1 MITKMIKFF
10 NKAVKHPFLFS
21 VIIFDIVL
29 ILLNIVFLTS
39 NSIFPILCFIIS
51 IISMIKGINNLED

>member
-1 MITKMIKFF
+1 MITKIIKFF

-21 VIIFDIVL
+21 VIIFDVVL
-29 ILLNIVFLTS
+29 ILLDIVFLTS